1 MVVQGELA
9 KLRMI
14 TANLDGQGVGWVA
27 ATTERLRAAARF
39 GWGRELGEKRQ

>member
-27 ATTERLRAAARF
+27 ATTGRLRAAARF
-39 GWGRELGEKRQ
+39 GWERELGEKRQ